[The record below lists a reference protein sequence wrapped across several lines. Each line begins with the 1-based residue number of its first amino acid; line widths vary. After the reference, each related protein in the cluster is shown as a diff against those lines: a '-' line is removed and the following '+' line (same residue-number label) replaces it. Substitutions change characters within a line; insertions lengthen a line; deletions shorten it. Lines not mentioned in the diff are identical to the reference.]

1 MKMIVNLPDS
11 GTMIIQRNKLYN
23 VLEPLQL
30 YSINT

>member
-1 MKMIVNLPDS
+1 MRKFEKLCNEY
-11 GTMIIQRNKLYN
+11 RKNKLYN